1 MRGSEIPQF
10 LTGRKYLIMSVLFVM
25 TFSALF
31 LLIYTPF
38 SVAMWFSVKD
48 MNTLGI
54 SVVFFLAAIG
64 VLSVSKV
71 IIYLLR
77 NRIRFTAARYIAWLI
92 CENMVISIGYT
103 VLTFELLPGI
113 TSSSIPAISLRVLF
127 FVTMVTAIPY
137 SLITLYVAYRSKR
150 EELDAALYERD
161 RIREELERMTSGE
174 TSPVAAGAAA
184 TAVNAQLPQMVNL
197 YDNNGTLRMTINV
210 DSLYYLESQDN
221 YVKIH
226 YKHND
231 KFSVYM
237 LRCRTSTIEESLAGT
252 GMIRCHRSYIIN
264 VRKIEFIGEE
274 HKTHYVTLNDDAIGR
289 IPVSKR
295 YYDSVLGATEALNN
309 M

>member
-71 IIYLLR
+71 MIYLLR

-113 TSSSIPAISLRVLF
+113 TSSSIPAIALRVLF
-127 FVTMVTAIPY
+127 FVTMITAIPY

-150 EELDAALYERD
+150 EELDAAVYERD
-161 RIREELERMTSGE
+161 RMREELERISAE
-174 TSPVAAGAAA
+174 APQSAAAA
-184 TAVNAQLPQMVNL
+184 TAGSAQLPQMVNL
-197 YDNNGTLRMTINV
+197 YDNNGTLRLTINV

-264 VRKIEFIGEE
+264 ARKIEFIGEE
-274 HKTHYVTLNDDAIGR
+274 HKAHYVTLNDDSIGR
-289 IPVSKR
+289 IPISKR
-295 YYDSVLGATEALNN
+295 YYENVLGATEALNN
-309 M
+309 I

>member
-113 TSSSIPAISLRVLF
+113 TSSSIPAIALRVLF
-127 FVTMVTAIPY
+127 FVTMITAIPY

-150 EELDAALYERD
+150 EELDAAVYERD
-161 RIREELERMTSGE
+161 RMREELERISAE
-174 TSPVAAGAAA
+174 TPQSAAAA
-184 TAVNAQLPQMVNL
+184 TAGSAQLPQMVNL
-197 YDNNGTLRMTINV
+197 YDNNGTLRLTINV

-264 VRKIEFIGEE
+264 ARKIEFIGEE
-274 HKTHYVTLNDDAIGR
+274 HKAHYVTLNDDSIGR
-289 IPVSKR
+289 IPISKR
-295 YYDSVLGATEALNN
+295 YYENVLGATEALNN
-309 M
+309 I

>member
-10 LTGRKYLIMSVLFVM
+10 LTGRKYLIMSVLFVIS
-25 TFSALF
+25 FSALF

-54 SVVFFLAAIG
+54 SVVFMLAAIG

-71 IIYLLR
+71 VIYLLR
-77 NRIRFTAARYIAWLI
+77 NRIRFTAARYIVWLL

-103 VLTFELLPGI
+103 MLTFELLPDI
-113 TSSSIPAISLRVLF
+113 TSSSIPAIALRVLF
-127 FVTMVTAIPY
+127 FVTMITAIPY

-161 RIREELERMTSGE
+161 RMREELERISAECTQPAS
-174 TSPVAAGAAA
+174 AAA
-184 TAVNAQLPQMVNL
+184 AAQLPQMVNL
-197 YDNNGTLRMTINV
+197 YDNNGTLRLTINI

-237 LRCRTSTIEESLAGT
+237 LRCRTSAIEESLSGT

-264 VRKIEFIGEE
+264 ARKIEFIGEE
-274 HKTHYVTLNDDAIGR
+274 HKAHYVRLSDDSIGR
-289 IPVSKR
+289 IPISKR
-295 YYDSVLGATEALNN
+295 YYDSVLGATESLNN
-309 M
+309 L

>member
-1 MRGSEIPQF
+1 
-10 LTGRKYLIMSVLFVM
+10 MSVLFVIS
-25 TFSALF
+25 FSALF

-54 SVVFFLAAIG
+54 SVVFLVAALG

-71 IIYLLR
+71 VIYLLR
-77 NRIRFTAARYIAWLI
+77 NRIRFTAARYIIWLL

-103 VLTFELLPGI
+103 MLTFELLPGI
-113 TSSSIPAISLRVLF
+113 TSSSIPAIALRVLF
-127 FVTMVTAIPY
+127 FVTMITAIPY
-137 SLITLYVAYRSKR
+137 SLITLYVAYKSKR
-150 EELDAALYERD
+150 EDLDAALYERD
-161 RIREELERMTSGE
+161 RMREELERISAE
-174 TSPVAAGAAA
+174 TSQPTSTAAA
-184 TAVNAQLPQMVNL
+184 AQLPQMVNL
-197 YDNNGTLRMTINV
+197 YDNNGTLRLTINV

-237 LRCRTSTIEESLAGT
+237 LRCRTSAIEESLAGT

-264 VRKIEFIGEE
+264 ARKIEFIGED
-274 HKTHYVTLNDDAIGR
+274 HKAHYVHLNDDSIGR
-289 IPVSKR
+289 IPISKR
-295 YYDSVLGATEALNN
+295 YYDNVLGATESLNN
-309 M
+309 L

>member
-10 LTGRKYLIMSVLFVM
+10 LTGRKYLIMSVLFVIS
-25 TFSALF
+25 FSALF
-31 LLIYTPF
+31 MLIYTPF
-38 SVAMWFSVKD
+38 SVSMWFSVKD
-48 MNTLGI
+48 MSTLGI
-54 SVVFFLAAIG
+54 SVVFVFAATS
-64 VLSVSKV
+64 VLSISKV

-77 NRIRFTAARYIAWLI
+77 NRIRFTAARYIAWLM

-113 TSSSIPAISLRVLF
+113 TSSSIPAIALRVLF
-127 FVTMVTAIPY
+127 FVTMITAIPY

-150 EELDAALYERD
+150 EELDAAIYERD
-161 RIREELERMTSGE
+161 RMREELERISAGTAQSA
-174 TSPVAAGAAA
+174 AAGS
-184 TAVNAQLPQMVNL
+184 AQLPQMVNL
-197 YDNNGTLRMTINV
+197 YDNNGTLRLTINV

-252 GMIRCHRSYIIN
+252 GMVRCHRSYIIN
-264 VRKIEFIGEE
+264 ARKIEFIGEE
-274 HKTHYVTLNDDAIGR
+274 RKTHYVTLNDDSIRR
-289 IPVSKR
+289 IPISKR
-295 YYDSVLGATEALNN
+295 YYDNVLGATESLNN
-309 M
+309 L

>member
-1 MRGSEIPQF
+1 
-10 LTGRKYLIMSVLFVM
+10 MSVVFVIS
-25 TFSALF
+25 FSALF

-38 SVAMWFSVKD
+38 SVAMWFRVED
-48 MNTLGI
+48 MSTLGI
-54 SVVFFLAAIG
+54 SVVFLLAATG

-77 NRIRFTAARYIAWLI
+77 NRIRFTAARYIVWLLS
-92 CENMVISIGYT
+92 ENMVISIGYT

-113 TSSSIPAISLRVLF
+113 TSSSIPAIALRVLF
-127 FVTMVTAIPY
+127 FVTMITAIPY
-137 SLITLYVAYRSKR
+137 SFITLYVAYRSKR
-150 EELDAALYERD
+150 EELDAAIYERD
-161 RIREELERMTSGE
+161 RIREELDKLSSETPAVASG
-174 TSPVAAGAAA
+174 T
-184 TAVNAQLPQMVNL
+184 TQLPQMVNL
-197 YDNNGTLRMTINV
+197 YDNNGTLRLTINV

-274 HKTHYVTLNDDAIGR
+274 HKAHYVTLNDDSIGR
-289 IPVSKR
+289 IPISKR

-309 M
+309 L